1 MLIDPPQP
9 LFLPQ
14 IIANHRFRNMRTLAL
29 RPQTLAMRLQQPR
42 LREQRACHRL
52 HAFIKVQAAFRQH
65 PQIGA
70 YGSFPRQIFQQIQR
84 LFKVRQ
90 AFVQNRTQ
98 QRQPVTEMHIER
110 TVRAP
115 RIACNFPRGCPS
127 QSLRPEHPFCRFQ
140 DLSPLIH
147 TLLRCSSSLKQFIIC
162 PSAAL
167 THAKIEFVNIAEFSL
182 LVWAGSIAA
191 GLLGALTGLGG
202 GVVIVPLL
210 TLGFGV
216 DIRYAM
222 GASLVSVIATS
233 SGAAAA
239 FIREGYSNVRVGMF
253 LEVATCLGALA
264 GAFLATHIPT
274 AAIAVVFGV
283 VLLYSAYLSFTAHD
297 HPIDLVDPPDPWAA
311 RLRLDSTMPTLNGL
325 RQYRVH
331 NIGGGFALMSVAGAL
346 SGLLGIGSGAIKVL
360 AMDRVMRL
368 PFKVS
373 TTTSNFMIGVTAA
386 ASAGVYLGKG
396 FIDPGLAMPVML
408 GVLAGSLVGARV
420 LTRTRNRTL
429 RLVFSIVIGTL
440 ALQMIYKGF
449 AGKL

>member
-1 MLIDPPQP
+1 
-9 LFLPQ
+9 
-14 IIANHRFRNMRTLAL
+14 MRTLAL
-29 RPQTLAMRLQQPR
+29 RPQTLPVRLQQFR

-52 HAFIKVQAAFRQH
+52 HAFKKVQATLRQH
-65 PQIGA
+65 PQIPA
-70 YGSFPRQIFQQIQR
+70 YGPFPRQIFQQIQG

-90 AFVQNRTQ
+90 AFVENRAQ
-98 QRQPVTEMHIER
+98 QRQPVAEVHIER
-110 TVRAP
+110 SVRAP
-115 RIACNFPRGCPS
+115 RVARNFPCRRSS
-127 QSLRPEHPFCRFQ
+127 QSFRSEHPLRRLQ
-140 DLSPLIH
+140 DLTPFIH
-147 TLLRCSSSLKQFIIC
+147 TSVRCSFSLKQFIIC
-162 PSAAL
+162 PGAAF

-182 LVWAGSIAA
+182 FVWVGSIAA
-191 GLLGALTGLGG
+191 GLLGSLTGLGG
-202 GVVIVPLL
+202 GVVIVPFL

-297 HPIDLVDPPDPWAA
+297 HPIDMDGPPDPWAA
-311 RLRLDSTMPTLNGL
+311 KLRMDSTMPTLNGL

-420 LTRTRNRTL
+420 LTRARNRTL
-429 RLVFSIVIGTL
+429 RLVFSAVIGVL
-440 ALQMIYKGF
+440 AVQMIYKGF
-449 AGKL
+449 TGKL